1 MYDPFDYSH
10 VVFDWNGTIIDDVA
24 LAVASVNSI
33 RADLGLADIS
43 LPTYRSKFCFPIRTF
58 YANLGFDFA
67 DTDFETLVLSYL
79 EYFDA
84 GVVECGLCPGVQSL
98 ITGLHANETHIAVL
112 SASQQETLHHTARCN
127 GIEGQI
133 DILFGL
139 EDSTANGKLMRAREL
154 HHQLTLTSNDRVLM
168 IGDTDHDAE
177 VAQDRG
183 WDFLAV
189 STGHQNADRLRRLN
203 VPVCEALTDVLSK
216 EVL

>member
-24 LAVASVNSI
+24 LAVASVNAV
-33 RADLGLADIS
+33 RVDLGFEEIS
-43 LPTYRSKFCFPIRTF
+43 LPTYRNKFRFPIRAF
-58 YANLGFDFA
+58 YADLGFDFA
-67 DTDFETLVLSYL
+67 VNEFEVLVLSYL
-79 EYFDA
+79 HHFDA
-84 GVVECGLCPGVQSL
+84 RVLECGLCPGVQSL
-98 ITGLHANETHIAVL
+98 ITGLHANGTRIAVL
-112 SASQQETLHHTARCN
+112 SASQQDTLHRTARCN

-139 EDSTANGKLMRAREL
+139 EDGAASGKLMRARDL
-154 HHQLTLTSNDRVLM
+154 DRQFIQSPGDRVLM

-189 STGHQNADRLRRLN
+189 STGHQNADHLRRLN
-203 VPVCEALTDVLSK
+203 VPVCETLMDVLSQDIS
-216 EVL
+216 